1 MNMIYISHPYT
12 GNEKDNR
19 KAAAAIAAE
28 LAKKYP
34 YILFVNP
41 LDAMR
46 HLKVAK
52 PPYDTVLE
60 QCKTLLGKCDGVIMA
75 GNWKDSN
82 GCMEEYLYAV
92 DHQLAIWEGKETF
105 DAEEVMPHD
114 CCGTHAAC
122 KKCIC
127 KACAHRLACWN
138 CNDCVQEAGQASPIG
153 YTGGDIW
160 KPSCSRYEKKG

>member
-46 HLKVAK
+46 HLKAAGI
-52 PPYDTVLE
+52 PYDTVLE
-60 QCKTLLGKCDGVIMA
+60 QCKTLLGKCDGAIMA
-75 GNWKDSN
+75 GNRRR
-82 GCMEEYLYAV
+82 L
-92 DHQLAIWEGKETF
+92 
-105 DAEEVMPHD
+105 MPRKS
-114 CCGTHAAC
+114 CPMTAAGRT
-122 KKCIC
+122 
-127 KACAHRLACWN
+127 RLAKN
-138 CNDCVQEAGQASPIG
+138 VSARAALIALRAGTATIVCRRQGRLLPS
-153 YTGGDIW
+153 DIRAATFG
-160 KPSCSRYEKKG
+160 SRPALATKRRTDGHDR

>member
-52 PPYDTVLE
+52 TPYDTVLE

-75 GNWKDSN
+75 GNW
-82 GCMEEYLYAV
+82 
-92 DHQLAIWEGKETF
+92 
-105 DAEEVMPHD
+105 
-114 CCGTHAAC
+114 
-122 KKCIC
+122 
-127 KACAHRLACWN
+127 
-138 CNDCVQEAGQASPIG
+138 
-153 YTGGDIW
+153 
-160 KPSCSRYEKKG
+160 

>member
-12 GNEKDNR
+12 GAEKENR
-19 KAAAAIAAE
+19 KAAAMIAAE

-34 YILFVNP
+34 HILFVNP

-46 HLKVAK
+46 HLKAARFS
-52 PPYDTVLE
+52 YDAVLK
-60 QCKTLLGKCDGVIMA
+60 QCKMLLGKCDGVIMA

-92 DHQLAIWEGKETF
+92 HHRLTIWEGTEEF

-114 CCGTHAAC
+114 RCGTHA
-122 KKCIC
+122 
-127 KACAHRLACWN
+127 
-138 CNDCVQEAGQASPIG
+138 S
-153 YTGGDIW
+153 
-160 KPSCSRYEKKG
+160 